1 MTYRA
6 TFGSYSTCCSKVS
19 TETPSQWVSN
29 LVHLVT
35 QLMSTVGVS
44 WGKAISSSQVQRFG
58 SCTFP
63 TIEKSHRSRG
73 VCGVGPAESIGK
85 PRSRYCP
92 GGSRPATSGCWRR
105 PRNPREMNPSLMFYP
120 SIALVYRSLL
130 HSTTCSGVS
139 FQIVDLF
146 FLYVSV
152 IFIIDLSLFLSFHIS
167 VVTKPMFVHL

>member
-44 WGKAISSSQVQRFG
+44 CGRASSSCQVQRFG
-58 SCTFP
+58 SFTFP
-63 TIEKSHRSRG
+63 SIEKSQRSRG
-73 VCGVGPAESIGK
+73 VCGVGPAESTGK

-92 GGSRPATSGCWRR
+92 GGSRPATSLFWRR
-105 PRNPREMNPSLMFYP
+105 PRKAREMNPSLMSSP
-120 SIALVYRSLL
+120 PDLL
-130 HSTTCSGVS
+130 SRHIPHCTTY
-139 FQIVDLF
+139 LRE
-146 FLYVSV
+146 
-152 IFIIDLSLFLSFHIS
+152 
-167 VVTKPMFVHL
+167 VVLGHVAQVEPYG